1 MNSDGATR
9 RAGWVLP
16 LVLVLA
22 VACVFGRSLGHP
34 FVIWDDPWNVSN
46 NPAFDPPTLRS
57 LAGFWTQPYE
67 HLYVPVAY
75 SIWWWIALVSRALF
89 GQLEPGFFH
98 GANLLLHAGC
108 VLLVFRLLCELLEDR
123 RAAFAG
129 ALVFALHPLQVES
142 VSWISE
148 LRGLAAASLGFGALL
163 CELRGRRRTALL
175 LFALALL
182 AKPTALVFLALP
194 ILIEVGWRGR
204 SWREVLLGLWPWI
217 LLAAGAAVVTLV
229 AQADVAP
236 TSHTALSDRPLVALD
251 ALGFYV
257 EKLAWPAQLCAD
269 YGRKPQLVLGS
280 PIPWFACL
288 ALLLACAAVIL
299 VRERRRAWLALA
311 WFAVALL
318 PVLGFVPFA
327 YQSQS
332 TVADRY
338 AYVAL
343 AGAALYVG
351 LLVRSYGTPA
361 RVIVLGLALCC
372 GLASFTQAA
381 TWRDT
386 QTLFGR
392 VLEFNP
398 GSFPAHHNLAADAVL
413 RRDFAFAREHFQ
425 RALELDPTSYSAL
438 SNLAVCECE
447 LGQLDEGIEHLR
459 QSIARRP
466 GLADMRTNLVS
477 ALANQGR
484 MDEAEREARAL
495 AALEPVDV
503 RNLLPLA
510 RVLRVRGQRAQ
521 AAELL
526 ERVLAALPD
535 WEPAL
540 VERAA
545 LGPP

>member
-1 MNSDGATR
+1 MSLRTHWERFA
-9 RAGWVLP
+9 AP
-16 LVLVLA
+16 LALVLA
-22 VACVFGRSLGHP
+22 VVLVFGRSLGYP
-34 FVIWDDPWNVSN
+34 FVIWDDTWNVSN
-46 NPAFDPPTLRS
+46 NPAFDPPTLGS
-57 LAGFWTQPYE
+57 LGRFWTDSFGD
-67 HLYVPVAY
+67 LYVPVAY
-75 SIWWWIALVSRALF
+75 SLWWGIALLSRTLF
-89 GQLEPGFFH
+89 GRLEPGLFH
-98 GANLLLHAGC
+98 GPNLLLHAGC
-108 VLLVFRLLCELLEDR
+108 VLLVFRLLAELLEDR

-142 VSWISE
+142 VCWISE
-148 LRGLAAASLGFGALL
+148 LRGRAAATLGFGALL
-163 CELRGRRRTALL
+163 LELHGRRRTALL
-175 LFALALL
+175 CFALALL
-182 AKPTALVFLALP
+182 AKPTVLVFLPLA
-194 ILIEVGWRGR
+194 IVIEVGWRGQ
-204 SWREVLLGLWPWI
+204 SWREVLLRLWPWS
-217 LLAAGAAVVTLV
+217 LLAAGAAVVTLG

-236 TSHTALSDRPLVALD
+236 TSPTPLAARPLVALD

-257 EKLAWPAQLCAD
+257 EKLAWPARLCAD
-269 YGRKPQLVLGS
+269 YGRKPQLVPGS
-280 PIPWFACL
+280 SSPWLACV
-288 ALLLACAAVIL
+288 ALLLACAAAWL
-299 VRERRRAWLALA
+299 VPERRRAWLALA

-327 YQSQS
+327 YQLQS

-361 RVIVLGLALCC
+361 RVVVLGLALCC

-386 QTLFGR
+386 RALFGR

-398 GSFPAHHNLAADAVL
+398 ESFPAHGNLASEAVL
-413 RRDFAFAREHFQ
+413 RRDFEFAREHFR
-425 RALELDPTSYSAL
+425 RALELDPSSYSAL

-447 LGQLDEGIEHLR
+447 LGRLDEGIEHLR

-466 GLADMRTNLVS
+466 RLADMRANLVS
-477 ALANQGR
+477 ALANKGQ
-484 MDEAEREARAL
+484 MDEAESEARAL
-495 AALEPVDV
+495 AALEPLDV

-526 ERVLAALPD
+526 ERMLAALPD